1 MSGLAARV
9 AGVKTRAGSV
19 AAAAAI
25 AVAVAGCG
33 ANTASNTKGP
43 RWLVKVTGNYANV
56 YAYPDSNGPGTP
68 HAVKLGLTFSTKE
81 LDAAAAK
88 LGVPRSHVEAEIG
101 T

>member
-1 MSGLAARV
+1 MTRRAAGV
-9 AGVKTRAGSV
+9 ARVKTRAGGV
-19 AAAAAI
+19 AAAI
-25 AVAVAGCG
+25 AIAAAVAGCG

-43 RWLVKVTGNYANV
+43 RWLVKVKGNYANV
-56 YAYPDSNGPGTP
+56 YAYPDSNKPGTP
-68 HAVKLGLTFSTKE
+68 DAVKLGLTFSTKE

>member
-1 MSGLAARV
+1 MSGVVARV
-9 AGVKTRAGSV
+9 AGLKARTGSV
-19 AAAAAI
+19 VAVVAI

-43 RWLVKVTGNYANV
+43 RWLVKVKGNYANV
-56 YAYPDSNGPGTP
+56 YAYPDSNRPGTP
-68 HAVKLGLTFSTKE
+68 HAVRLGLTFSTKE
-81 LDAAAAK
+81 LYAAAAK

>member
-1 MSGLAARV
+1 MTGVAATV
-9 AGVKTRAGSV
+9 AGIRTHARGI

-43 RWLVKVTGNYANV
+43 RWLVKVRGNYANV
-56 YAYPDSNGPGTP
+56 YAYPDSNKPGTP
-68 HAVKLGLTFSTKE
+68 DAVRLGLTFSTEE
-81 LDAAAAK
+81 LYAAAAK

>member
-1 MSGLAARV
+1 MIGVAAKIVGTKR
-9 AGVKTRAGSV
+9 RAGSV

-43 RWLVKVTGNYANV
+43 RWLVKVKGNYANV
-56 YAYPDSNGPGTP
+56 YAYPDSNRPGTP
-68 HAVKLGLTFSTKE
+68 EAVKLGLTFSTKE
-81 LDAAAAK
+81 LYAAAAK